1 MANKQNL
8 TILQG
13 KTFKD
18 VIRWE
23 TEPIVRKAI
32 TGIDIA
38 TGCPRL
44 TATAHGLPNGWRV
57 TAFNVAQPKDI
68 NAGNN
73 PPLDSDYTPATVVDS
88 NTLELNRISAVDW
101 KPYTSGG
108 FVQWNTPHDLAGYT
122 VRMKIKN
129 RVGGTVL
136 ASTEAGDSPLN
147 VIAMAVDNALKTITR
162 TIDADDTAAFAFKTG
177 VYDVEAVSPTG
188 EVTLLFYGA
197 ITVSQEVT
205 T

>member
-1 MANKQNL
+1 MAKKQNL

-18 VIRWE
+18 ILRWE

-32 TGIDIA
+32 AGFDVS

-44 TATAHGLPNGWRV
+44 TVTGHGLPNGWRV
-57 TAFNVAQPKDI
+57 AVYNVGQPKEI
-68 NAGNN
+68 NAANN
-73 PPLDSDYTPATVVDS
+73 PPLDDDYTPATVIDA
-88 NTLELNRISAVDW
+88 NTIELNRISAVDW

-108 FVQWNTPHDLAGYT
+108 FLQWNTPHDLASYT

-136 ASTEAGDSPLN
+136 ASTEAADAPLN
-147 VIAMAVDNALKTITR
+147 VITMAVDNSAKTITR

-177 VYDVEAVSPTG
+177 VYDVEAVSPSG
-188 EVTLLFYGA
+188 EVTLLFYGSVT
-197 ITVSQEVT
+197 ISQEVT

>member
-1 MANKQNL
+1 MAKKQNL

-13 KTFKD
+13 KTFKG
-18 VIRWE
+18 ILRWE

-32 TGIDIA
+32 AGFDVS

-44 TATAHGLPNGWRV
+44 TVTGHGLPNGWRV
-57 TAFNVAQPKDI
+57 AVYNVGQPKEI
-68 NAGNN
+68 NAANN
-73 PPLDSDYTPATVVDS
+73 PPLDDDYTPATVLDA
-88 NTLELNRISAVDW
+88 NTIELNRISAVDW

-108 FVQWNTPHDLAGYT
+108 FLQWNTPHDLASYT

-136 ASTEAGDSPLN
+136 ASTEAADAPLN
-147 VIAMAVDNALKTITR
+147 VITMAVDNSAKTITR

-177 VYDVEAVSPTG
+177 VYDVEAVSPSG
-188 EVTLLFYGA
+188 EVTLLFYGSVT
-197 ITVSQEVT
+197 ISQEVT

>member
-1 MANKQNL
+1 MAKKQNL

-18 VIRWE
+18 ILRWE

-32 TGIDIA
+32 AGFDVS

-44 TATAHGLPNGWRV
+44 TVTGHGLPNGWRV
-57 TAFNVAQPKDI
+57 AVYNVGQPKEI
-68 NAGNN
+68 NAANN
-73 PPLDSDYTPATVVDS
+73 PPLDDDYTPATVLDA
-88 NTLELNRISAVDW
+88 NTIELNRISAVDW

-108 FVQWNTPHDLAGYT
+108 FVQWNTPHDLASYT

-136 ASTEAGDSPLN
+136 ASTEAADAPLN
-147 VIAMAVDNALKTITR
+147 VITMAVDNSAKTITR

-177 VYDVEAVSPTG
+177 VYDVEAVSPSG
-188 EVTLLFYGA
+188 EVTLLFYGSVT
-197 ITVSQEVT
+197 ISQEVT

>member
-1 MANKQNL
+1 MAKKQNL

-18 VIRWE
+18 ILRWE

-32 TGIDIA
+32 AGFDVS

-44 TATAHGLPNGWRV
+44 TVTGHGLPNGWRV
-57 TAFNVAQPKDI
+57 AVYNVGQPKEI
-68 NAGNN
+68 NAANN
-73 PPLDSDYTPATVVDS
+73 PPLDDDYTPATVIDA
-88 NTLELNRISAVDW
+88 NTIELNRISAVDW
-101 KPYTSGG
+101 KLYTSGG

-136 ASTEAGDSPLN
+136 ASTEAADAPLN
-147 VIAMAVDNALKTITR
+147 VITMAVDNSAKTITR

-177 VYDVEAVSPTG
+177 VYDVEAVSPSG
-188 EVTLLFYGA
+188 EVTLLFYGSVT
-197 ITVSQEVT
+197 ISQEVT

>member
-1 MANKQNL
+1 MAKKQNL

-18 VIRWE
+18 ILRWE

-32 TGIDIA
+32 AGFDVS

-44 TATAHGLPNGWRV
+44 TVTGHGLPNGWRV
-57 TAFNVAQPKDI
+57 AVYNVGQPKEI
-68 NAGNN
+68 NAANN
-73 PPLDSDYTPATVVDS
+73 PPLDDDYTPATVLDA
-88 NTLELNRISAVDW
+88 NTIELNRISAVDW

-108 FVQWNTPHDLAGYT
+108 FLQWNTPHDLASYT

-136 ASTEAGDSPLN
+136 ASTEAADAPLN
-147 VIAMAVDNALKTITR
+147 VITMAVDNSAKTITR

-177 VYDVEAVSPTG
+177 VYDVEAVSPSG
-188 EVTLLFYGA
+188 EVTLLFYGSVT
-197 ITVSQEVT
+197 ISQEVT

>member
-1 MANKQNL
+1 MAKKQNI

-18 VIRWE
+18 ILRWE

-32 TGIDIA
+32 AGFDVS

-44 TATAHGLPNGWRV
+44 TATGHGLPNGWRV
-57 TAFNVAQPKDI
+57 AVYNVAQPKNI
-68 NAGNN
+68 NAANN
-73 PPLDSDYTPATVVDS
+73 PPLDDDYTPVTVLDA
-88 NTLELNRISAVDW
+88 NTIELNRISAVDW

-108 FVQWNTPHDLAGYT
+108 FLQWNTPHDLASYT

-129 RVGGTVL
+129 RVGGSVL
-136 ASTEAGDSPLN
+136 ASTEAVDAPLN
-147 VIAMAVDNALKTITR
+147 VITMTADNAAKSITR
-162 TIDADDTAAFAFKTG
+162 TIDADDTAAFTFKTG
-177 VYDVEAVSPTG
+177 VYDVEAVSPSG
-188 EVTLLFYGA
+188 EVTLLFYGSV
-197 ITVSQEVT
+197 TVSQEVT

>member
-1 MANKQNL
+1 MAKKQNL

-18 VIRWE
+18 ILRWE

-32 TGIDIA
+32 AGFDVS

-44 TATAHGLPNGWRV
+44 TVTGHGLPNGWRV
-57 TAFNVAQPKDI
+57 AVYNVGQPKEI
-68 NAGNN
+68 NAANN
-73 PPLDSDYTPATVVDS
+73 PPLDDDYTPATVIDA
-88 NTLELNRISAVDW
+88 NTIELNRISAVDW
-101 KPYTSGG
+101 KLYTSGG

-136 ASTEAGDSPLN
+136 ASTEAADAPLN
-147 VIAMAVDNALKTITR
+147 VITMAVDNSA
-162 TIDADDTAAFAFKTG
+162 
-177 VYDVEAVSPTG
+177 
-188 EVTLLFYGA
+188 
-197 ITVSQEVT
+197 
-205 T
+205 

>member
-1 MANKQNL
+1 MAKKQNL

-18 VIRWE
+18 ILRWE

-32 TGIDIA
+32 AGFDVS

-44 TATAHGLPNGWRV
+44 TVTGHGLPNGWRV
-57 TAFNVAQPKDI
+57 AVYNVGQPKEI
-68 NAGNN
+68 NAANN
-73 PPLDSDYTPATVVDS
+73 PPLDDDYTPATVIDA
-88 NTLELNRISAVDW
+88 NTIELNRISAVDW
-101 KPYTSGG
+101 KLYTSGG

-136 ASTEAGDSPLN
+136 ASTEAADAPFN
-147 VIAMAVDNALKTITR
+147 VIAMAVDNSAKTITR

-177 VYDVEAVSPTG
+177 VYDVEAVSPSG
-188 EVTLLFYGA
+188 EVTLLFYGSVT
-197 ITVSQEVT
+197 ISQEVT